1 MRKWIGKPAHLA
13 AASLLMLALAG
24 CGGGSDSAGTVAT
37 ATMVPG
43 APTIG
48 AATPA
53 DSSASIAFT
62 VPSAAGSA
70 AVTGYSA
77 SCTANGASITASG
90 AASPISITG
99 LVNGTTYS
107 CSVKANSS
115 AGSSTAS
122 GNVSVTPAAG
132 GSVAGSTAPVLCN
145 YSYSAFNSSASV
157 NNTSTAN
164 WTCTATQRQLS
175 ANGIPDHAVGT
186 FPNPNNP
193 NTITSQSVSASTT
206 LTPAIAN
213 ATGSFAQ
220 VTGYV
225 LNGVKLEPGTGGTCD
240 ATGSSCSLIGGTGTW
255 RIEALTNKSAFN
267 FGDDFNNAHV
277 QPTGMYHYHGL
288 PEGFITKLGR
298 GTAMTLVAWAADG
311 YPIYARYGYTVAADA
326 GSPVKVM
333 VPRFRLKAAPDA
345 GRPAPSLYA
354 MGTFL
359 QDWTY
364 DATLAGDL
372 DECNGRTGVTPE
384 FPRGIY
390 YYVIT
395 EAYPFI
401 GRCLKGSFTAQ
412 GGPPPPA

>member
-1 MRKWIGKPAHLA
+1 
-13 AASLLMLALAG
+13 
-24 CGGGSDSAGTVAT
+24 
-37 ATMVPG
+37 
-43 APTIG
+43 
-48 AATPA
+48 
-53 DSSASIAFT
+53 
-62 VPSAAGSA
+62 
-70 AVTGYSA
+70 
-77 SCTANGASITASG
+77 
-90 AASPISITG
+90 
-99 LVNGTTYS
+99 
-107 CSVKANSS
+107 
-115 AGSSTAS
+115 
-122 GNVSVTPAAG
+122 
-132 GSVAGSTAPVLCN
+132 VLCT
-145 YSYSAFNSSASV
+145 YRYSAFNSSASV

-164 WTCTATQRQLS
+164 WTCTATQRLLS

-193 NTITSQSVSASTT
+193 NTITPQMISASTT
-206 LTPAIAN
+206 LTPAIVS

-240 ATGSSCSLIGGTGTW
+240 ASGSSCSLIGGTGTW

-311 YPIYARYGYTVAADA
+311 YPIYARYGYTAAADA
-326 GSPVKVM
+326 TSPVKVM
-333 VPRFRLKAAPDA
+333 VPRFRLKTSPDA
-345 GRPAPSLYA
+345 GRPATSLYA

-372 DECNGRTGVTPE
+372 DECNGRSGVTPE
-384 FPRGIY
+384 FPQGIY

-395 EAYPFI
+395 EAYPFV
-401 GRCLKGSFTAQ
+401 GRCLKGAFTAQ

>member
-1 MRKWIGKPAHLA
+1 MRREPASALI
-13 AASLLMLALAG
+13 LMFALGG
-24 CGGGSDSAGTVAT
+24 CGGGSDSAAINT
-37 ATMVPG
+37 APASAVPPG

-48 AATPA
+48 AATAA

-62 VPSAAGSA
+62 SPSATGSAAITGYTATCTANAASVTGTAAGSPIV
-70 AVTGYSA
+70 VTGL
-77 SCTANGASITASG
+77 I
-90 AASPISITG
+90 
-99 LVNGTTYS
+99 NGTTYT
-107 CSVKANSS
+107 CSVKANSTAGTS
-115 AGSSTAS
+115 AAS
-122 GNVSVTPAAG
+122 GTVSVTPVG
-132 GSVAGSTAPVLCN
+132 GVGVSGSTAPVLCS

-164 WTCTATQRQLS
+164 WSCNATQRLLS

-193 NTITSQSVSASTT
+193 NTITAQTVSASTT
-206 LTPAIAN
+206 LVPAIAN

-220 VTGYV
+220 ITGYV

-240 ATGSSCSLIGGTGTW
+240 SSGSSCSLIGGTGTW

-311 YPIYARYGYTVAADA
+311 YPIYARYGYTVAEDA
-326 GSPVKVM
+326 SSPVKVM
-333 VPRFRLKAAPDA
+333 IPRFRLKTAPDA
-345 GRPAPSLYA
+345 GRPATSLYA
-354 MGTFL
+354 MGTFT

-364 DATLAGDL
+364 DASLAGDL

-401 GRCLKGSFTAQ
+401 GRCLKGTFTAQ
-412 GGPPPPA
+412 GGPPPPPG

>member
-1 MRKWIGKPAHLA
+1 MRQEPVCVLILT
-13 AASLLMLALAG
+13 LALAG
-24 CGGGSDSAGTVAT
+24 CGGGGDSADTT
-37 ATMVPG
+37 ATGSVAPG

-48 AATPA
+48 VATPA

-62 VPSAAGSA
+62 APSASGSAAITGYVATCTANATSVSGSAAGSPIV
-70 AVTGYSA
+70 VTGL
-77 SCTANGASITASG
+77 T
-90 AASPISITG
+90 
-99 LVNGTTYS
+99 NGTTYT
-107 CSVKANSS
+107 CSVKASSS
-115 AGSSTAS
+115 AGTSVAS
-122 GNVSVTPAAG
+122 GSVSVTPSG
-132 GSVAGSTAPVLCN
+132 GDSASGSTAPVLCN
-145 YSYSAFNSSASV
+145 YSYSAFNNSASV

-175 ANGIPDHAVGT
+175 ANGIPDHAVGA

-193 NTITSQSVSASTT
+193 NTITAQTISASTT
-206 LTPAIAN
+206 LVPAIAN
-213 ATGSFAQ
+213 AAGSFAQ
-220 VTGYV
+220 IPGYV

-240 ATGSSCSLIGGTGTW
+240 SSGSSCSLIGGTGTW

-311 YPIYARYGYTVAADA
+311 YPIYARYGYAVAADA
-326 GSPVKVM
+326 SSQVKVM
-333 VPRFRLKAAPDA
+333 VPRFRLKTTPDA
-345 GRPAPSLYA
+345 GRPATSLYA
-354 MGTFL
+354 MGTFT

-384 FPRGIY
+384 FPQGIY

-401 GRCLKGSFTAQ
+401 GRCLKGTFTAQ
-412 GGPPPPA
+412 GGPPPPPG